1 MRITTKAHYAM
12 TALLDLAL
20 MDSEEPVSL
29 PDIAERQGISL
40 SYLEQLF
47 SSLRRSGM
55 VVSSR
60 GRGGGYRLGRLA
72 EDITVAMVIDAM
84 NESVDTTRCHGRADC
99 QQGER
104 CLTHHLWT
112 DLSEH
117 IYDFLDSI
125 SLADLVARKD
135 LLDSAPETEAGH
147 TVETPLHDE
156 HTLVTG

>member
-20 MDSEEPVSL
+20 MDSREPVSL

-47 SSLRRSGM
+47 ASLRRSGM

-60 GRGGGYRLGRLA
+60 GRGGGYRLGRSPQ
-72 EDITVAMVIDAM
+72 DITVAMVVDAM

-99 QQGER
+99 QQGET

-125 SLADLVARKD
+125 SLADLLARRD
-135 LLDSAPETEAGH
+135 LLDSVPENEPGH
-147 TVETPLHDE
+147 GVASPIYDE
-156 HTLVTG
+156 HSLVTG